1 MKDLVK
7 PISKN
12 RQRSRSN
19 VEKNRVSIEA
29 PGRDEKFLDI
39 QGELPEKP
47 SDGHGALSEEFSD
60 GHGALSEKSSDG
72 HGAVEGTDVEPSTE
86 RPPKLERDVRSTGLF
101 LRRGGEDGQ
110 EKKKIEGIRMEVKD
124 LLKPMPKAIDAPGAM
139 KDADRHGLEHSPK
152 RCSSAPCVRRPG
164 MATGTLLSALT
175 ANLNMLTERSRLENS
190 LCPLQPADGKWEIIT
205 SVMDSGATVPV
216 LMPTA
221 GKEYPV
227 QESEASRAGVEYEI
241 ANGDTLANLG
251 EKMMAV
257 LTKEGTLRG
266 YKSQVANVS
275 KNLQSVRALLSSG
288 HAVCFG
294 LGENG
299 EDHVVVNRLSG
310 EINFLRD
317 DGVNYLQDLMV
328 VPPDQIEQ
336 VAQQIADP
344 ANQDFGRQGS

>member
-1 MKDLVK
+1 
-7 PISKN
+7 
-12 RQRSRSN
+12 
-19 VEKNRVSIEA
+19 
-29 PGRDEKFLDI
+29 
-39 QGELPEKP
+39 
-47 SDGHGALSEEFSD
+47 
-60 GHGALSEKSSDG
+60 
-72 HGAVEGTDVEPSTE
+72 
-86 RPPKLERDVRSTGLF
+86 
-101 LRRGGEDGQ
+101 
-110 EKKKIEGIRMEVKD
+110 
-124 LLKPMPKAIDAPGAM
+124 
-139 KDADRHGLEHSPK
+139 
-152 RCSSAPCVRRPG
+152 
-164 MATGTLLSALT
+164 
-175 ANLNMLTERSRLENS
+175 
-190 LCPLQPADGKWEIIT
+190 
-205 SVMDSGATVPV
+205 
-216 LMPTA
+216 
-221 GKEYPV
+221 
-227 QESEASRAGVEYEI
+227 
-241 ANGDTLANLG
+241 
-251 EKMMAV
+251 MAV